1 VCVLRLECGTP
12 GELVDLFLDITR
24 GCSIPAGSVVLIG
37 SLTHLADTGTGAY
50 AEDISKAAAKL
61 GRIFQG
67 GLVVLPGLIVP
78 PGPVTDPVLYQALI
92 DILTWS
98 KTVAKLTESGI
109 QIMDSCFDELV
120 LLLRGAGTG
129 DAQADYGVRL
139 RLPKSLGS
147 SEMLKWDTRGQTGL
161 KSGVGPLTPLQT
173 TVVINR
179 ALSDLSNAMGIKK
192 ISVAGVYGPP
202 RCLQRLINCLL
213 LLEPVMLGG

>member
-1 VCVLRLECGTP
+1 M
-12 GELVDLFLDITR
+12 
-24 GCSIPAGSVVLIG
+24 G

-78 PGPVTDPVLYQALI
+78 PGPVTDLVLYRALI
-92 DILTWS
+92 DILTWF
-98 KTVAKLTESGI
+98 KTVAKLTDSGI
-109 QIMDSCFDELV
+109 QIMDSCLDELV

-139 RLPKSLGS
+139 RLPRSLGS

-161 KSGVGPLTPLQT
+161 KADVGPLQIIA
-173 TVVINR
+173 VINR
-179 ALSDLSNAMGIKK
+179 ALSNLSNAMGIKK
-192 ISVAGVYGPP
+192 ICVAGPYGAPVLTKIDKLFVVVGASHA
-202 RCLQRLINCLL
+202 RRLETQLREAGERTILVETPNRDC
-213 LLEPVMLGG
+213 